1 MKIKEK
7 NMTYLIGFYLI
18 INLIGFTIMGMDKN
32 RAKKGEWRIK
42 ESTLWLVAAIG
53 GALGSYLAMR
63 NFRHKTK
70 HSSFKYGL
78 PILTLVH
85 IGLFVYLSVQLA

>member
-1 MKIKEK
+1 
-7 NMTYLIGFYLI
+7 MTYLIGFYLL

-42 ESTLWLVAAIG
+42 ESSLWLVAAIG

-63 NFRHKTK
+63 TFRHKTK

-85 IGLFVYLSVQLA
+85 IGLFVYFSVRLA